1 MIIVLKIRDQS
12 FYGLSPKVI
21 FCKKCAMSNQKPI
34 STVEFKNIID
44 GKKLVLILMRMV
56 FVIHA

>member
-1 MIIVLKIRDQS
+1 MIIVWKNKRPKV

-34 STVEFKNIID
+34 STVEFKNSID
-44 GKKLVLILMRMV
+44 GKNWY
-56 FVIHA
+56 